1 MFNVS
6 IAVIIDT
13 WWSSKG
19 ILMLLTY

>member
-6 IAVIIDT
+6 IAVTIDT